1 MEASVR
7 SPRLHERVAIS
18 LAREIVSGRMRPG
31 GAISTESELARR
43 YEVSKTVAREAS
55 QLLATQGLIRI
66 RHGKRT
72 VVREEREWEILSPI
86 VQEAYTA
93 EGLGATFVPE
103 LYDVR
108 ILLEPHGARV
118 AAEDTDPAL
127 LGEVKRILER
137 MERAVGAPDEEFL
150 ELDRDF
156 HLAILAALAP
166 NRVLDAML
174 RDINSL
180 LRSHWALID
189 LSRDHEAVV
198 AQHRAIA
205 EAIGAGDA
213 AAAQGRMR
221 EHLAW
226 ARERFREVSAGLR
239 RSS

>member
-1 MEASVR
+1 MSV
-7 SPRLHERVAIS
+7 
-18 LAREIVSGRMRPG
+18 AREIVSGRLASGSP
-31 GAISTESELARR
+31 ISSESDLARR

-55 QLLATQGLIRI
+55 QLLATLGLIRVS
-66 RHGKRT
+66 HGKRT
-72 VVREEREWEILSPI
+72 IVREESEWEVLSPT
-86 VQEAYTA
+86 VQEAYVA

-118 AAEDTDPAL
+118 ATERADPTL
-127 LGEVKRILER
+127 LGEVERILER
-137 MERAVGAPDEEFL
+137 MERAVGAPDEDFL

-156 HLAILAALAP
+156 HLAILTALTP
-166 NRVLDAML
+166 NRVLEAML

-189 LSRDHEAVV
+189 LSHDHEEVV

-205 EAIGAGDA
+205 DAIGAGDGA
-213 AAAQGRMR
+213 AAEGRMR

-226 ARERFREVSAGLR
+226 ARERFRR
-239 RSS
+239 R